1 MAERLESSHLYE
13 LAFVSDPQLSSDGRK
28 AAAVVTSIAE
38 QPEGPPP
45 YRGRIELFDVKT
57 GDARRLTNGP
67 VADTSPRFSPDARRL
82 AYLSVREVGTKPQ
95 LFVIELD
102 GGEARAVTEHPAGVD
117 LFAWD
122 PSDQSLVYLSRGDAV
137 DAREE
142 SGQPLTVTRARY
154 NTVVIRCH
162 HSS

>member
-1 MAERLESSHLYE
+1 M
-13 LAFVSDPQLSSDGRK
+13 
-28 AAAVVTSIAE
+28 
-38 QPEGPPP
+38 
-45 YRGRIELFDVKT
+45 
-57 GDARRLTNGP
+57 
-67 VADTSPRFSPDARRL
+67 
-82 AYLSVREVGTKPQ
+82 REVGTKPQ

-154 NTVVIRCH
+154 NTVAIRCR